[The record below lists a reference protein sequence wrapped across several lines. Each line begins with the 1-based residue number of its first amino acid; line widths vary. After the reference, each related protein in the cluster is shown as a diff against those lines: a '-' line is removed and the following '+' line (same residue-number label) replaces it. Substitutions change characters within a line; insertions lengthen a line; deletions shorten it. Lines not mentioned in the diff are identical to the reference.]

1 MEMVK
6 RLSMENLWLVVDL
19 YHMETMGEDWK
30 DLKKGKEISVYGVI
44 AKLQKFLSKILP
56 HKLIMNIWLKQQKL
70 K

>member
-1 MEMVK
+1 MYEPID
-6 RLSMENLWLVVDL
+6 VVN
-19 YHMETMGEDWK
+19 TAWK